1 MNESNFE
8 VVKAT
13 NFKKV
18 DPSEPSNEYE
28 KTNLSKDATKTA
40 VELAMVKAL
49 KEVKEPKTPTLV
61 VRPRSFGNFYP
72 FLNRTPFRTNTISTT
87 NLMKGLIAIKK
98 YKPTKSTGQKSC
110 RIININFH
118 FRAICKPKSQISEQ
132 TAKQVEKS
140 TNFPH
145 HLSKQHHNHGAD
157 QLSNP
162 ESGQMSH
169 FNTLADHL

>member
-8 VVKAT
+8 VVKTALR
-13 NFKKV
+13 KV
-18 DPSEPSNEYE
+18 DPSSDEYE
-28 KTNLSKDATKTA
+28 QTNLSKVATKIA
-40 VELAMVKAL
+40 VELAMEKAL

-72 FLNRTPFRTNTISTT
+72 FSNRTPFRTTTISTT
-87 NLMKGLIAIKK
+87 NSIKGLIAIKK

-140 TNFPH
+140 TNFPPS
-145 HLSKQHHNHGAD
+145 LEQAA
-157 QLSNP
+157 P
-162 ESGQMSH
+162 
-169 FNTLADHL
+169 

>member
-8 VVKAT
+8 VVKAA
-13 NFKKV
+13 NLRK
-18 DPSEPSNEYE
+18 DDPSNEYE
-28 KTNLSKDATKTA
+28 QTNLSKVATKIA
-40 VELAMVKAL
+40 VELAMEKAL

-61 VRPRSFGNFYP
+61 LRPRPFGNFYP
-72 FLNRTPFRTNTISTT
+72 FSNRTPFRTTTISTT
-87 NLMKGLIAIKK
+87 NSIKGLIAIKK

-140 TNFPH
+140 TNFPPS
-145 HLSKQHHNHGAD
+145 LEQAA
-157 QLSNP
+157 P
-162 ESGQMSH
+162 
-169 FNTLADHL
+169 

>member
-18 DPSEPSNEYE
+18 DPSDPSNEYE
-28 KTNLSKDATKTA
+28 QTSLSKVVTKTA

-72 FLNRTPFRTNTISTT
+72 NRPTTISTT
-87 NLMKGLIAIKK
+87 NSIKGLIAINK
-98 YKPTKSTGQKSC
+98 YKPTKPTKSTGTKSC
-110 RIININFH
+110 RIISINFY
-118 FRAICKPKSQISEQ
+118 FRAICIP
-132 TAKQVEKS
+132 TY
-140 TNFPH
+140 TN
-145 HLSKQHHNHGAD
+145 
-157 QLSNP
+157 
-162 ESGQMSH
+162 E
-169 FNTLADHL
+169 

>member
-8 VVKAT
+8 VVKAA
-13 NFKKV
+13 NLRK
-18 DPSEPSNEYE
+18 DDPSNEYE
-28 KTNLSKDATKTA
+28 QTNLSKVATKIA
-40 VELAMVKAL
+40 VELAMEKAL

-72 FLNRTPFRTNTISTT
+72 FSNRTHFRTTTISTT
-87 NLMKGLIAIKK
+87 NSIKGLIAIKK

-110 RIININFH
+110 RIININFY

-140 TNFPH
+140 TNFPPS
-145 HLSKQHHNHGAD
+145 LEQAA
-157 QLSNP
+157 P
-162 ESGQMSH
+162 
-169 FNTLADHL
+169 

>member
-8 VVKAT
+8 VVKAA
-13 NFKKV
+13 NLRK
-18 DPSEPSNEYE
+18 DDPSNEYE
-28 KTNLSKDATKTA
+28 QTNLSKVATKIA
-40 VELAMVKAL
+40 VELAMEKAL

-72 FLNRTPFRTNTISTT
+72 FSNRTPFRTTTISTT
-87 NLMKGLIAIKK
+87 NSIKGLIAIKK

-140 TNFPH
+140 TNFPPS
-145 HLSKQHHNHGAD
+145 LEQAA
-157 QLSNP
+157 P
-162 ESGQMSH
+162 
-169 FNTLADHL
+169 